1 MTRHKGLNIETRVT
15 VVPVI
20 NVSLVVVLTLMMI
33 APFLSGEDQ
42 DIDLPMAT
50 AAKADDTDNVE
61 IMFTRDRRVLVG
73 DDEVAIEDLPDL
85 LHNTFELMPHSVAV
99 VKADQSL
106 PYGEVETLIGA
117 VDKAGAPRI
126 ALATQPKTSKEA
138 GR

>member
-1 MTRHKGLNIETRVT
+1 VARRKGLNIETRVT

-42 DIDLPMAT
+42 DIDLPT
-50 AAKADDTDNVE
+50 ALASQADDTDNVE
-61 IMFTRDRRVLVG
+61 IMFTRDRRVLIAEA
-73 DDEVAIEDLPDL
+73 EVAIGDLPEL
-85 LHNTFELMPHSVAV
+85 LQNTFAMMPHSVAV

-106 PYGEVETLIGA
+106 PYGEVETLIA
-117 VDKAGAPRI
+117 AIEKAGAPRI
-126 ALATQPKTSKEA
+126 ALATQPKREEA